1 MVKKIAGAAVV
12 IVALIG
18 LYTLYSAGRQAVV
31 DYQNF
36 RKIVLWVAQ
45 KQNQEAQALQRQQQ
59 QQQQRAQQQA
69 APSAPA
75 AVPQQ

>member
-59 QQQQRAQQQA
+59 QRAQQQA
-69 APSAPA
+69 APAAAPA